1 METFLK
7 ILQNAILKKEIVKIS
22 LSKPVKKNNELRNI
36 YIKPV
41 ILKGKYLFSF
51 TFHYERHDEVKN
63 YDDQSTFD
71 TIKSYFGTVFYNI
84 HLNTLSV
91 DTCAMLNKKGKCSI
105 VNKKVSE
112 KRDVNTN
119 HDHIK
124 KRLIDIQNPWWR
136 NLGLA
141 TKDGHVVSV
150 MQHKYKQICKYVELL
165 DGIIKKTN
173 LGQETICIAD
183 MGAGKGYLT
192 FALYEYLTYRCNYN
206 IDLVGVER
214 RKDLVDKLNEIVT
227 EYNMSKIKFIK
238 GCIEDYNPPKIDMV
252 VALHACNTA
261 TDDAIIKGIHHRS
274 KVILCAPCCHKQI
287 REDMEKSKV
296 IDSITRFG
304 IFLERQAVLITD
316 AIRTLILEY
325 YGYKTQVIE
334 FVETEHTPKNILII
348 AVQSNYQPTEEFKKS
363 IIEQIE
369 KLKKQYGITKHYLE
383 KVFDEVQYH

>member
-1 METFLK
+1 MP
-7 ILQNAILKKEIVKIS
+7 I
-22 LSKPVKKNNELRNI
+22 
-36 YIKPV
+36 
-41 ILKGKYLFSF
+41 
-51 TFHYERHDEVKN
+51 
-63 YDDQSTFD
+63 
-71 TIKSYFGTVFYNI
+71 
-84 HLNTLSV
+84 
-91 DTCAMLNKKGKCSI
+91 
-105 VNKKVSE
+105 
-112 KRDVNTN
+112 
-119 HDHIK
+119 
-124 KRLIDIQNPWWR
+124 
-136 NLGLA
+136 
-141 TKDGHVVSV
+141 
-150 MQHKYKQICKYVELL
+150 
-165 DGIIKKTN
+165 
-173 LGQETICIAD
+173 
-183 MGAGKGYLT
+183 
-192 FALYEYLTYRCNYN
+192 
-206 IDLVGVER
+206 
-214 RKDLVDKLNEIVT
+214 
-227 EYNMSKIKFIK
+227 SKIKFIK